1 MKGLF
6 IFILALCSIEHPS
19 EENIQTQETMTTYY
33 FIRHAEKEV
42 SDSYLKDPELTE
54 AGSLRAENWAEI
66 LKEVDFDLI
75 FTTDYIRT
83 RKTAAAV
90 ADSQAKELLM
100 YDPKILYSDDFQKKT
115 KGKTVL
121 IVGHSNT
128 NPRFVNSI
136 LGKKV
141 YENLPESEYGSLYI
155 VNISPDGTKSHQV
168 HYIN

>member
-1 MKGLF
+1 MKALF

-42 SDSYLKDPELTE
+42 NDPSLKDPELTE
-54 AGSLRAENWAEI
+54 AGNIRAKNWAEI

-75 FTTDYIRT
+75 YTTDYIRT

-90 ADSQAKELLM
+90 ANRQEKELSL
-100 YDPKILYSDDFQKKT
+100 YDPKRLYSDDFQEKT

-121 IVGHSNT
+121 VVGHSNT
-128 NPRFVNSI
+128 NPRFVNAI
-136 LGKKV
+136 LEKKV
-141 YENLPESEYGSLYI
+141 YEDLPESEYGSLFI